1 MAQQVVFIILS
12 LVIAFFSVMAV
23 NSKHVI
29 RSTVYLLFV
38 FLATAGLYLLLG
50 YYYLFGVQVAVY
62 AGGIMILFIFAIFL
76 TNKPIDY
83 ETTKLPVSKIIAA
96 LTAVGGIA
104 LSAHV
109 VYYNIRR
116 VATLGPIADLNPQ
129 QLGHVMLGT
138 EKYNYLLAFETL
150 SVLLLACVVGAITV
164 ARKR

>member
-1 MAQQVVFIILS
+1 MGQQVVFIILS

-83 ETTKLPVSKIIAA
+83 ETTKLPVGKLVAGA
-96 LTAVGGIA
+96 TAIGGIA
-104 LSAHV
+104 LSAHI
-109 VYYNIRR
+109 VYYNLRR
-116 VATLGPIADLNPQ
+116 VTTLGPIADLNPQ
-129 QLGHVMLGT
+129 QLGHTMLGT

>member
-1 MAQQVVFIILS
+1 MAQQIIFIFLS
-12 LVIAFFSVMAV
+12 LVIAVFSVMAV
-23 NSKHVI
+23 SSKHVI

-83 ETTKLPVSKIIAA
+83 ENTKLPVSKLIAGA
-96 LTAVGGIA
+96 TAIGSIA

-109 VYYNIRR
+109 IYFNIRR
-116 VATLGPIADLNPQ
+116 VVTLGPIADLNPQ
-129 QLGHVMLGT
+129 QLGHVMLET

-150 SVLLLACVVGAITV
+150 SVLLLACVVGAISV